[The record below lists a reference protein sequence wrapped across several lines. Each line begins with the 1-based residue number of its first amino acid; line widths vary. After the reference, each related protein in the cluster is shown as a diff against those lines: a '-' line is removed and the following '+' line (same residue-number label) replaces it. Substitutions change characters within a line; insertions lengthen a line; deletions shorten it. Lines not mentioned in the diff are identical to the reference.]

1 MKLLLDQNLSPKL
14 IQLLSAAGH
23 DVEHIGDHGM
33 AAAADPDVL
42 AFAAESGRTLVS
54 ADTDFGTLL
63 ARMHAGA
70 PSFVLLRR
78 ASGRR
83 VPALA
88 ALLIANLPIVE
99 QDLAAGAIVVVG
111 ESTLRIRPLPIP

>member
-23 DVEHIGDHGM
+23 DVEHIGGHGM

-70 PSFVLLRR
+70 PSFVFCV
-78 ASGRR
+78 A
-83 VPALA
+83 P
-88 ALLIANLPIVE
+88 
-99 QDLAAGAIVVVG
+99 AGAG
-111 ESTLRIRPLPIP
+111 CLHLPHYSSLTCRSSSRTSQPAPSS